1 MAYGKI
7 PRRTHNG
14 DRLRAAA
21 RLLAMAGRDTDGAMP
36 EAVTLAARLV
46 RLATAVAELR
56 QAQQHAAQAA
66 AARQAAERL
75 SARLSQTKAGAAAL
89 ARPDRPERT
98 RAARRPG
105 DIARLDF
112 PVPLRPGQP
121 LPADPSPT
129 GPHQHASPSPTRSA
143 PSRAGPRR

>member
-7 PRRTHNG
+7 PRRTRNG

-36 EAVTLAARLV
+36 EAVTLAANLV
-46 RLATAVAELR
+46 RLATAVAGLR
-56 QAQQHAAQAA
+56 EAQQHAAQAA
-66 AARQAAERL
+66 RKAAERRCA
-75 SARLSQTKAGAAAL
+75 SLSQTRAGAAAL
-89 ARPDRPERT
+89 ARSGQPEHN

-121 LPADPSPT
+121 LPADPSLT
-129 GPHQHASPSPTRSA
+129 GPHPHTSPARSA